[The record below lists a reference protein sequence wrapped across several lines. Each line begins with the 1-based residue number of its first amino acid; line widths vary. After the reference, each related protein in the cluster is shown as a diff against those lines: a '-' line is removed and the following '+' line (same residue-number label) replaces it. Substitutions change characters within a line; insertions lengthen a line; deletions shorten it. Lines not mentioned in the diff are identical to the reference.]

1 MANGRMS
8 SLWVSGTATMG
19 IFQVVLLLRL
29 QTHQMVGQFS
39 NETYTIF
46 NADILLN
53 EETREAR
60 KEIAPADLSIKM
72 KPVSALPIVQIVSC
86 EMLATCWNFQPSG
99 PAQCTGICCYGTARG
114 SCYRSPLLHAFNEVD
129 CIRARESGVFPW
141 GFLHPSPPRITND
154 VDHRRPVSQATYS
167 SVVKCP
173 CFRRHSLHAPNRIQK
188 QILDKLSGRKSRDSQ
203 H

>member
-1 MANGRMS
+1 MANSHHHIQAIFDDCLRIIASFVTMAMSSKHWSVHCSNGRMS
-8 SLWVSGTATMG
+8 RLWVSGTATMG

-53 EETREAR
+53 AGTREAR

-86 EMLATCWNFQPSG
+86 EMLATCRNFQPSG

-129 CIRARESGVFPW
+129 CIRARESGVFP
-141 GFLHPSPPRITND
+141 
-154 VDHRRPVSQATYS
+154 
-167 SVVKCP
+167 
-173 CFRRHSLHAPNRIQK
+173 
-188 QILDKLSGRKSRDSQ
+188 
-203 H
+203 